1 MNFATIAAKTTLSIS
16 CLAILF
22 LFSACQERPRPT
34 PDQTMMGDPDYESGY
49 LTDAQRAERAAA
61 RDDALDAQDRGD
73 AGWDDDFVLE
83 PRTGLEEREAFGDG
97 EQIRDMFDS
106 VYFEFDRS
114 NIRSGER
121 AKIEAVADHLR
132 DNSDHNI
139 LLEGH
144 CDWRGTTEYNLG
156 LGDRRATSVK
166 EYLLNLGVSRDRI
179 EVLSMGDLEAT
190 VGGTEAQMAED
201 RRVEFV
207 ILQ

>member
-1 MNFATIAAKTTLSIS
+1 MRFASMKSLKQLSL
-16 CLAILF
+16 CLAGTLLILA
-22 LFSACQERPRPT
+22 LSACQERPRPS
-34 PDQTMMGDPDYESGY
+34 PDQTMMGDEDYRSGY
-49 LTDAQRAERAAA
+49 A
-61 RDDALDAQDRGD
+61 GD
-73 AGWDDDFVLE
+73 ATVRPDAGDRLDPDEGPGTQFLDDFVLD
-83 PRTGLEEREAFGDG
+83 PSPVLEERQPFGEG
-97 EQIRDMFDS
+97 EQVRDMFES

-121 AKIEAVADHLR
+121 AKIEEVADHLR
-132 DNSDHNI
+132 DNPDHDI

-156 LGDRRATSVK
+156 LGDRRATSVR
-166 EYLLNLGVSRDRI
+166 EYLQDLGISRGRI

-190 VGGTEAQMAED
+190 AGGSEEEMARD

>member
-1 MNFATIAAKTTLSIS
+1 MNSAIRITLS
-16 CLAILF
+16 LTFLGALILF
-22 LFSACQERPRPT
+22 SGCQERPRPT
-34 PDQTMMGDPDYESGY
+34 PDQTMIGEEAYQAGY
-49 LTDAQRAERAAA
+49 LGDAAA
-61 RDDALDAQDRGD
+61 RQAATRDDTLDASQENGWGD
-73 AGWDDDFVLE
+73 DIFPIESLSN
-83 PRTGLEEREAFGDG
+83 GLEERRTFGDG
-97 EQIRDMFDS
+97 EQIRGMFDS

-114 NIRSGER
+114 NIRPGER
-121 AKIEAVADHLR
+121 AKIEAIADHLR
-132 DNSDHNI
+132 NNSDHNI

-166 EYLLNLGVSRDRI
+166 EYLLNLGISRNRI

>member
-1 MNFATIAAKTTLSIS
+1 MN
-16 CLAILF
+16 LAIKSTLFLSGLSVLF
-22 LFSACQERPRPT
+22 LFSACRDHPRPS
-34 PDQTMMGDPDYESGY
+34 PDQTVMGEQDYEAGY
-49 LTDAQRAERAAA
+49 LSDAERAERAAA
-61 RDDALDAQDRGD
+61 RDEGLDARDRDEDDWG
-73 AGWDDDFVLE
+73 DDFVLE
-83 PRTGLEEREAFGDG
+83 PRSGLEEREAFGDG
-97 EQIRDMFDS
+97 EQVRDMFES

-121 AKIEAVADHLR
+121 SKIEEVANHLQ
-132 DNSDHNI
+132 DNTDHNI

-166 EYLLNLGVSRDRI
+166 EYLLNLGISRDRI
-179 EVLSMGDLEAT
+179 EVLSLGDLEAT
-190 VGGTEAQMAED
+190 EGGTEEEMAED

>member
-1 MNFATIAAKTTLSIS
+1 MNSSTIAAKTTLSLCS
-16 CLAILF
+16 LAILF

-34 PDQTMMGDPDYESGY
+34 PDQTMMGDPDYEAGY
-49 LTDAQRAERAAA
+49 LTDAERAERAAWEEELA
-61 RDDALDAQDRGD
+61 GVDRDEED
-73 AGWDDDFVLE
+73 WPEDFVLE
-83 PRTGLEEREAFGDG
+83 PRTGLEEREAFGEG
-97 EQIRDMFDS
+97 EQIRDMFES

-114 NIRSGER
+114 NIRPGER
-121 AKIEAVADHLR
+121 GKIETVADHLR
-132 DNSDHNI
+132 DTPEHNI

-166 EYLLNLGVSRDRI
+166 EYLLNLGISRDRI

-190 VGGTEAQMAED
+190 IGGTEAQMAED

-207 ILQ
+207 LLQ